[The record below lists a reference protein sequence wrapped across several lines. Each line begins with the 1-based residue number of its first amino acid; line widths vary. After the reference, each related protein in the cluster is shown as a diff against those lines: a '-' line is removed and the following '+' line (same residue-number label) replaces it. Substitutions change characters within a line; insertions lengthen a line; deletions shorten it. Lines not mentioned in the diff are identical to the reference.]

1 MFMQYTIIFCS
12 IALALTIH
20 ELGHLSCRATVQH
33 EDKEPNI
40 FDGLGFRLFC
50 THDKWFLRPM
60 AVRLCSLPTSASF
73 VGRPMSGSR

>member
-1 MFMQYTIIFCS
+1 MNWGTY
-12 IALALTIH
+12 LAGRLFNTKIKS
-20 ELGHLSCRATVQH
+20 L
-33 EDKEPNI
+33 NI
-40 FDGLGFRLFC
+40 FDGLGFRLFS

>member
-1 MFMQYTIIFCS
+1 MNWGTY
-12 IALALTIH
+12 LAGRLFNTKIKS
-20 ELGHLSCRATVQH
+20 L
-33 EDKEPNI
+33 KI
-40 FDGLGFRLFC
+40 FDGLGFRLFS